1 VASTRRSS
9 STSSK
14 AKRSGAPARALPAP
28 TASEAAFEALLARFD
43 ELDESEPAAQQRPR
57 AIHAPLEA
65 AHGSGAPHDPAH
77 GSGTPHDPAHG
88 SGTPP
93 ATVAARRAARLPAAA
108 VPRVS
113 SGLEPA
119 DASERADTAP
129 KDTAPTDAE
138 RLDALFA
145 KKDRYLERD
154 RYATIGE
161 AAEFFTKVVGVSFE
175 GRQSTIAGLSAGA
188 PLELVRARDN
198 PHDPN
203 AVEVRFGL
211 LHVGFLRREI
221 ARRIAP
227 NIDRGERYTAS
238 VGGVTGGGEKNV
250 GLNIHVRRH
259 RPVGQRPRP
268 DAVRAPGDADALR
281 IALIGERPIRESQAA
296 VLERVD
302 AGRNTLAVLG
312 TGRGKSFCFQLPA
325 AERALH
331 EGRKTL
337 VFYPLRALAND
348 QYAAL
353 LRRLE
358 RFGLR
363 ILRANGA
370 IDGDERA
377 ALEEALSDGAWDVI
391 LATPEFASYHRE
403 TFTRACNRPDL
414 IVVDEAHHVH
424 ESRHRAAYAE
434 LGRLIAE
441 LGAPQ
446 VLALTATARDEAF
459 AEIRRTLKIESW
471 VIDPTV
477 RENLHVVDARNTKD
491 KFAYLARELAGEG
504 SMPSSLRCGRVA
516 TAGKAIVYC
525 NSRAEVTKLAD
536 RLRAALGGE
545 VAFYHAGIPSDERA
559 AVEDLFRR
567 GAARVVIATSAFGEG
582 IDLPDVRDVVLYH
595 LNFDLTEFN
604 QMAGR
609 AGRDG
614 LDARIHLLYGEADRR
629 INDFIIARS
638 APSLAVLR
646 ELYRG
651 MRELAA
657 DQMLRLTYED
667 VARTLE
673 IEMADASTVAAAVRI
688 FEEGGLVA
696 AGIDDDGRFVR
707 FLEVAGKVDLT
718 KTARFAEG
726 QAEREAFER
735 YCGLALAA
743 DVASLESIV
752 NRPIYPDRVP
762 LVV

>member
-1 VASTRRSS
+1 M
-9 STSSK
+9 
-14 AKRSGAPARALPAP
+14 P
-28 TASEAAFEALLARFD
+28 TASEAAFEALLARFED
-43 ELDESEPAAQQRPR
+43 EP
-57 AIHAPLEA
+57 
-65 AHGSGAPHDPAH
+65 GA
-77 GSGTPHDPAHG
+77 G
-88 SGTPP
+88 PP
-93 ATVAARRAARLPAAA
+93 AP
-108 VPRVS
+108 S
-113 SGLEPA
+113 A
-119 DASERADTAP
+119 D
-129 KDTAPTDAE
+129 DAE
-138 RLDALFA
+138 KLEALFA
-145 KKDRYLERD
+145 QKDRFLERD

-161 AAEFFTKVVGVSFE
+161 AGEFFTKVAGVSFE
-175 GRQSTIAGLSAGA
+175 GRQNAIAGLSPGE
-188 PLELVRARDN
+188 PLELVRAREN

-203 AVEVRFGL
+203 AVEVRYGR

-227 NIDRGERYTAS
+227 NIDRGERYTAT

-259 RPVGQRPRP
+259 RAARERPRL
-268 DAVRAPGDADALR
+268 AAARASGDADALR
-281 IALIGERPIRESQAA
+281 VALIGERPIRPSQAA
-296 VLERVD
+296 VLERVE

-348 QYAAL
+348 QYEAL
-353 LRRLE
+353 SRRLDA
-358 RFGLR
+358 FGLR

-370 IDGDERA
+370 IDGEERA
-377 ALEEALSDGAWDVI
+377 ELEAALAEGAWDVI
-391 LATPEFASYHRE
+391 LATPEFATYHRE
-403 TFTRACNRPDL
+403 TFVRACNRPDL
-414 IVVDEAHHVH
+414 VVVDEAHHVH

-434 LGRLIAE
+434 LGRLIEE
-441 LGAPQ
+441 LGSPQ

-459 AEIRRTLKIESW
+459 AAIRRTLGVDAW

-477 RENLHVVDARNTKD
+477 RENLHLVDARNTKD
-491 KFAYLARELAGEG
+491 KFAYLARELAG
-504 SMPSSLRCGRVA
+504 S
-516 TAGKAIVYC
+516 GKAIVYC

-545 VAFYHAGIPSDERA
+545 VAFYHAGVPSGERA
-559 AVEDLFRR
+559 VVEDLFRR
-567 GAARVVIATSAFGEG
+567 GAARVVVATSAFGEG

-614 LDARIHLLYGEADRR
+614 LDARIHLLYGEPDRR
-629 INDFIIARS
+629 INDFIIARG

-651 MRELAA
+651 MRELASEQA
-657 DQMLRLTYED
+657 LRMSYED

-673 IEMADASTVAAAVRI
+673 IEMADGSTVAAAVRI
-688 FEEGGLVA
+688 FEEGELVS

-707 FLEVAGKVDLT
+707 FREVTGKVDLS

-726 QAEREAFER
+726 QAERESFER
-735 YCGLALAA
+735 FCALALAA

-762 LVV
+762 LTG